1 MQTIQTK
8 YFGPTN
14 YLGSRIKATTE
25 SGISTTIS
33 YPYELSG
40 VHCHIKAVN
49 ALNKKLGWSG
59 DMVAGSTNNGD
70 GYIFVF
76 AHDNKMT
83 LKEIL

>member
-40 VHCHIKAVN
+40 VDCHIKAVN

-59 DMVAGSTNNGD
+59 DMIIGGLKQ
-70 GYIFVF
+70 GFVF
-76 AHDNKMT
+76 TFENDNRMT